1 MANNVIEKIDSKIQ
15 REQAKLEAATLRKEE
30 AQKDIAKCEKT
41 IANLQAD
48 RKTAELAVLGNFADA
63 KGISISE
70 LVKAVQAGN
79 FYGLQERME
88 AEESQS
94 VTEDASEPSA
104 EADETDG
111 YKASSYEYGSNS
123 GGVNEG

>member
-30 AQKDIAKCEKT
+30 AQKDIAKCEKA

-70 LVKAVQAGN
+70 LVNAIQTGN
-79 FYGLQERME
+79 FYDLQEKAE
-88 AEESQS
+88 ANENQNVPETS
-94 VTEDASEPSA
+94 SEPA

-123 GGVNEG
+123 GDVNEG

>member
-15 REQAKLEAATLRKEE
+15 REQAKLEAAILRKEE
-30 AQKDIAKCEKT
+30 AQKDIAKCEKA

-70 LVKAVQAGN
+70 LVNAIQTGN
-79 FYGLQERME
+79 FYDLQEKAE
-88 AEESQS
+88 ANENQDVPETS
-94 VTEDASEPSA
+94 SEPA

>member
-15 REQAKLEAATLRKEE
+15 REQAKLEAAILRKEE
-30 AQKDIAKCEKT
+30 AQKDIAKCEKA

-48 RKTAELAVLGNFADA
+48 RKTAELAVLGSFADA

-104 EADETDG
+104 ETDEADG

-123 GGVNEG
+123 GDMNEG

>member
-30 AQKDIAKCEKT
+30 AQKDIAKCEKA

-70 LVKAVQAGN
+70 LVNAIQTGN
-79 FYGLQERME
+79 FYDLQEK
-88 AEESQS
+88 
-94 VTEDASEPSA
+94 A
-104 EADETDG
+104 EA
-111 YKASSYEYGSNS
+111 
-123 GGVNEG
+123 NENQDIPEKIF

>member
-30 AQKDIAKCEKT
+30 AQKDIAKCEKA

-70 LVKAVQAGN
+70 LVNAIQTGN
-79 FYGLQERME
+79 FYDLQEKAE
-88 AEESQS
+88 ANENQNVPETS
-94 VTEDASEPSA
+94 SEPA

-111 YKASSYEYGSNS
+111 YKASSYEYSSNS
-123 GGVNEG
+123 GDVNEG